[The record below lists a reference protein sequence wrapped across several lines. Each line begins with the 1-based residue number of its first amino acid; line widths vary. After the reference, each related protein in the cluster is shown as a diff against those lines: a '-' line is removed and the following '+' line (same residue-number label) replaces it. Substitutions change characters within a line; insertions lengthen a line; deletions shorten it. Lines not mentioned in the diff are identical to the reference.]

1 MKTKLLFTIIF
12 ALVGL
17 GAKAQPFSP
26 ALATMLQDTLTFIGS
41 FPGTKGAS
49 MSVTCPGQGTWQ
61 GTVGLS
67 HAGVPINSNMEL
79 ALESNSKLFTSVILL
94 KLQEDNLINLDNPVS
109 LYLPSYPNVNPNIT
123 IRQLLNHTSGVADP
137 FASQPFLDSLDA
149 APNRLWTPVEVLS
162 WVGLPNFAPGTG
174 FNYSNTNY
182 ILAGMVAQSVTG
194 FHISRLIRDSILTP
208 LNLDSTFF
216 DVQETVLGFVAHQWK
231 NSVDVTAISKV
242 SFMSAVGSA
251 GAMYSTSSEMAQW
264 YSALMNG
271 QIINAGSLAQMTNF
285 TVLSGNYYGLGFK
298 RQNINSTTLWG
309 HDGRSDFSK
318 SRIFYDPCM
327 KILVCGL
334 CNSNPGGIDGIAA
347 SLHGVAMRHLPGC
360 TGAIIGAGT
369 VCQGQNA
376 VPYSVSAIARADSY
390 IWTLPAGA
398 IGNSNTNS
406 ITVDFGP
413 AAASGNVTVKGI
425 NIYGE
430 SITTS
435 FPVTVN
441 TGCFPL
447 PVSLIN
453 FDLQT
458 LDKKTIRLYWSTAT
472 ELNTDY
478 FSVEKSTNAVS
489 WRALSKVKATGY
501 STTIQN
507 YSTIDFN
514 PFYGITYYRLKQVDV
529 DSKIYFS
536 KILSNSITNNTG
548 ITVYPNPASN
558 QINFTEIQ
566 NEIEI
571 FNSTG
576 QIVIPKK
583 QHVKSVA
590 IEHLPNGIYYIRT
603 DKTNYR
609 FILNH

>member
-1 MKTKLLFTIIF
+1 MFSIF
-12 ALVGL
+12 GSV
-17 GAKAQPFSP
+17 AKAQSFSP

-67 HAGVPINSNMEL
+67 HTGVPINSNMEF

-94 KLQEDNLINLDNPVS
+94 KLQEDNLINLDNPIS
-109 LYLPSYPNVNPNIT
+109 NYLPSYPNVNSTIT

-137 FASQPFLDSLDA
+137 FASQPFLDSLNA
-149 APNRLWTPVEVLS
+149 APGRLWTPIEVLS

-174 FNYSNTNY
+174 FNYSNMNY

-194 FHISRLIRDSILTP
+194 FHISKLIRDSILTP
-208 LNLDSTFF
+208 LNMDSTFY
-216 DVQETVLGFVAHQWK
+216 DVQETVLGVIAHQWK

-242 SFMSAVGSA
+242 SFMSAVGPA

-264 YSALMNG
+264 YSALMKG
-271 QIINAGSLAQMTNF
+271 QIINAGSLDQMTNF
-285 TVLSGNYYGLGFK
+285 TALSGNYYGLGFK
-298 RQNINSTTLWG
+298 RQIQNSTVLWG

-360 TGAIIGAGT
+360 TGVITGSGT
-369 VCQGQNA
+369 VCQGQN
-376 VPYSVSAIARADSY
+376 VVTYSVSAIPRADSY
-390 IWTLPAGA
+390 IWNLPGGA
-398 IGNSNTNS
+398 TGNSNTNS
-406 ITVDFGP
+406 IAVNFG
-413 AAASGNVTVKGI
+413 ATATSGDISVKGI

-430 SITTS
+430 SPTTS
-435 FPVTVN
+435 FPITVN
-441 TGCFPL
+441 SDCTTLPL
-447 PVSLIN
+447 SLIN

-458 LDKKTIRLYWSTAT
+458 LDKRVIRLFWSTAT
-472 ELNTDY
+472 EINNDY
-478 FSVEKSTNAVS
+478 FSVEKSYNGIS
-489 WRALSKVKATGY
+489 WEIVTKVKANGH

-507 YSTIDFN
+507 YSTIDLN
-514 PFYGITYYRLKQVDV
+514 PFTGVTYYRLKQVDS
-529 DSKIYFS
+529 DGRFSYS
-536 KILSNSITNNTG
+536 KILSNSITNKSSIN
-548 ITVYPNPASN
+548 IYPNPASDH
-558 QINFTEIQ
+558 ISFTEMQ

-571 FNSTG
+571 YNSMG
-576 QIVIPKK
+576 QIAIPKK
-583 QHVKSVA
+583 RNIKTVA
-590 IEHLPNGIYYIRT
+590 TENLINGIYFIKT
-603 DKTNYR
+603 DKANYK